1 MWDFLDSIDHSAN
14 ASSGRSS
21 NEEDIPMRGNNGRW
35 NVSSGGNVYS
45 LANNN
50 RMVHIYDEYSFCTMF
65 LKANEIHKLTDQHF

>member
-35 NVSSGGNVYS
+35 NVGSGGNVYS

-50 RMVHIYDEYSFCTMF
+50 RMVVHIMMNILIAITSVS
-65 LKANEIHKLTDQHF
+65 